1 MSAGVIQVGGIHRI
15 GAENAEAP
23 QREVTEKIIGA
34 AIEVHRLLGPGL
46 LESVYQQSLQIE
58 FALRGIR
65 FEAQVPVALV
75 YKGHVM
81 AVPLKLDLLVEGVD
95 IVEIKALQAL
105 EPVHTAQLLTYLRL
119 AGLTSGLLLNFNEVT
134 LKQGIQR
141 VSNSLNPSAF
151 SAPLR

>member
-1 MSAGVIQVGGIHRI
+1 MNTGGIQRR

-23 QREVTEKIIGA
+23 QREVTELIIGA
-34 AIEVHRLLGPGL
+34 AIEVHRLMGPGL

-58 FALRGIR
+58 LTLRSIL
-65 FEAQVPVALV
+65 FEAQVPVPLV
-75 YKGHVM
+75 YKGRGLG
-81 AVPLKLDLLVEGVD
+81 APLKLDLLVEGVV

-105 EPVHTAQLLTYLRL
+105 ESVHAAQLLTYLRL
-119 AGLTSGLLLNFNEVT
+119 TGLSSGLLLNFNEVT

-141 VSNSLNPSAF
+141 VSNSLRPSAF

>member
-1 MSAGVIQVGGIHRI
+1 MQRG

-23 QREVTEKIIGA
+23 QREVTELIIGA
-34 AIEVHRLLGPGL
+34 AIEVHRWMGPGL

-58 FALRGIR
+58 LTLRGIR
-65 FEAQVPVALV
+65 FEAQVSVPLV
-75 YKGHVM
+75 YKGRGLG
-81 AVPLKLDLLVEGVD
+81 APLKLDLLVEGVV

-105 EPVHTAQLLTYLRL
+105 EPVHAAQLLTYLRL
-119 AGLTSGLLLNFNEVT
+119 TGLSSGLLLNFNEVT

-141 VSNSLNPSAF
+141 VSNSLRPSAF

>member
-1 MSAGVIQVGGIHRI
+1 M
-15 GAENAEAP
+15 
-23 QREVTEKIIGA
+23 
-34 AIEVHRLLGPGL
+34 HRLLGPGL

-65 FEAQVPVALV
+65 FEAQAPVALV

-81 AVPLKLDLLVEGVD
+81 SAPLKLDLLVEGVV

-119 AGLTSGLLLNFNEVT
+119 TGLCSGLLLNFNEVT

-141 VSNSLNPSAF
+141 VSNSLRPSAF

>member
-1 MSAGVIQVGGIHRI
+1 MSAGVVQAGGIHRR

-65 FEAQVPVALV
+65 FEAQAPVALV

-81 AVPLKLDLLVEGVD
+81 AAPLKLDLLVEGVV

-105 EPVHTAQLLTYLRL
+105 EPMHTAQLLTYLRL
-119 AGLTSGLLLNFNEVT
+119 TGLTSGLLLNFHEVT

-141 VSNSLNPSAF
+141 VSNSLRPSAF

>member
-1 MSAGVIQVGGIHRI
+1 MNTGGIHRR
-15 GAENAEAP
+15 GAEYAEAP

-34 AIEVHRLLGPGL
+34 AIEVHRLMGPGL

-58 FALRGIR
+58 LTLRGIR
-65 FEAQVPVALV
+65 FEAQAPVPLV
-75 YKGHVM
+75 YKGQVM
-81 AVPLKLDLLVEGVD
+81 GVPLKLDLLVEGVV

-105 EPVHTAQLLTYLRL
+105 EPVHTVQLLTYLRL
-119 AGLTSGLLLNFNEVT
+119 TGLSSGLLLNFNEVT

-141 VSNSLNPSAF
+141 VSNSLRSSAF